1 MRLFNCFSLACF
13 AFCSISDA
21 TFMLYIL
28 HQDGLQL
35 INQIEYLS
43 NYYVNDLDEELS
55 FA

>member
-1 MRLFNCFSLACF
+1 MRLFNCFSFVCF

-21 TFMLYIL
+21 AFMLYIL

-35 INQIEYLS
+35 ITQIEYLS
-43 NYYVNDLDEELS
+43 NYYAFNLDEEPS